1 MNTEEKEKY
10 RDITWSVDFRI
21 YVDGYEVHFSELS
34 ESEQERLGK
43 ERSMCTSC
51 TRTDHLVFQAGI
63 ILRPALK
70 GTEHLNLMRTFCFRQ

>member
-34 ESEQERLGK
+34 ESEQE
-43 ERSMCTSC
+43 E
-51 TRTDHLVFQAGI
+51 
-63 ILRPALK
+63 ILNEIK
-70 GTEHLNLMRTFCFRQ
+70 NDYYSGTFVNAIE